1 MQRFPKKRIE
11 IIAEEAVLPRLLRA
25 IEDSGAKGHTLIESV
40 SGQGNR
46 GRRTVDAIS
55 GVAGNIL
62 VLVVADE
69 RIAEALIPACHEV
82 LRNYA
87 GVVLVSDVEVLRD
100 QHF

>member
-11 IIAEEAVLPRLLRA
+11 IIAEEAVLPRLLRV
-25 IEDSGAKGHTLIESV
+25 IEQHGAKGHTLIENI

-46 GRRTVDAIS
+46 GRRSVDALS
-55 GVAGNIL
+55 GVAGNVMLI
-62 VLVVADE
+62 VIADE
-69 RIAEALIPACHEV
+69 RIAEPLIPACHEV

-87 GVVLVSDVEVLRD
+87 GIVLVSDIEVLRD